1 MANKS
6 TFSNNLTPIART
18 RILTDRNLVKQDE
31 KGYNDSDIYFGFNNS
46 EKIDNEFK
54 ILTIGSRDI
63 DNPYFGGFFFF
74 AGKFPDQ
81 YPFFPPYILA
91 KTQGKHT
98 RFHPNYYSCGKCCLS
113 ILGTWSGPPW
123 TSCQNIGTTSQA
135 LKSLFIENP
144 ITQEPSWEK
153 CTDTRAA
160 RYAAVVEYRT
170 LEIAVLDILDNI
182 PKGFEMF
189 LPIVE
194 NKFIELYPQ
203 YIKKL
208 DKLKTMNNT
217 TIVSPIYNVNGSMTI
232 TYNINELYQKFNLKY
247 EYLIQKLKVKDK
259 ISISDN
265 LSLNSDNLSP
275 ISNNL
280 SPISDNL
287 DIVDNKSSTSCINN
301 NSKKKKKCPNDSAK
315 NYDVGYTKTSE
326 NDGNIWKII
335 EDVNKRKKWVI
346 KQKNNK

>member
-1 MANKS
+1 MNNKS
-6 TFSNNLTPIART
+6 TFLNNLTPIART

-31 KGYNDSDIYFGFNNS
+31 KGYNDSDIYFGFNDP

-74 AGKFPDQ
+74 NGKFPDQ
-81 YPFFPPYILA
+81 YPFFPPHIIA
-91 KTQGKHT
+91 KTQGLHT
-98 RFHPNYYSCGKCCLS
+98 RFHPNYYTCGKCCLS

-153 CTDTRAA
+153 CTDTRASK
-160 RYAAVVEYRT
+160 YAAVVEYRT
-170 LEIAVLDILDNI
+170 LEIAVLNMLDHI

-189 LPIVE
+189 KSILE
-194 NKFIELYPQ
+194 EKFIELYPQ

-208 DKLKTMNNT
+208 DRLKIIDKS

-232 TYNINELYQKFNLKY
+232 TYNISELYEQFNNKY
-247 EYLIQKLKVKDK
+247 QYLTQKLKTKPE
-259 ISISDN
+259 I
-265 LSLNSDNLSP
+265 P

-280 SPISDNL
+280 DCKP
-287 DIVDNKSSTSCINN
+287 STSESFDNTEIKHSNSNN
-301 NSKKKKKCPNDSAK
+301 VSKKKCPNDSAK
-315 NYDVGYTKTSE
+315 NYDVGFTKISE
-326 NDGNIWKII
+326 NDGNVWKII
-335 EDVNKRKKWVI
+335 EDINKRKRWVI
-346 KQKNNK
+346 KQINK